1 MVEDLNVEKIVKDMK
16 KNCLLCVS
24 YKGFRPEKSD
34 GAMQVVRANLETL
47 VDYYNLKY
55 DEFRSHDASAD
66 KILKTKDNKILCL
79 DALQTCR
86 GCNKEF
92 DKVNRIFRD
101 Q

>member
-1 MVEDLNVEKIVKDMK
+1 MVEELNIEKLVKDTK

-34 GAMQVVRANLETL
+34 GAMHVVQANLEAM
-47 VDYYNLKY
+47 VDYYNMKY
-55 DEFRSHDASAD
+55 DEFRTHDESTD
-66 KILKTKDNKILCL
+66 KILKTKDNKVTCL
-79 DALQTCR
+79 DALHTCK
-86 GCNKEF
+86 GCNKEY